1 MSSDIFVVQKAPVS
15 VLDYSMDWAAKTSG
29 AGDADWLAAG
39 DTISGSTWFAQNGI
53 VIGNGVNGAAEP
65 SKTATTTTVWLMNGM
80 NGVDYLVTNRI
91 VTVGGRTHER
101 SVLVQVR
108 TR

>member
-1 MSSDIFVVQKAPVS
+1 MSSDIFVVQKAPTS
-15 VLDYSMDWAAKTSG
+15 VLDYVMDWAAQTSG
-29 AGDADWLAAG
+29 AGDEDWLATG
-39 DTISGSTWFAQNGI
+39 DTVSASTWAAQNGI
-53 VIGNGVNGAAEP
+53 VIGDGNNGAAAP
-65 SKTATTTTVWLMNGM
+65 SKTATTTTVWLMSGM